1 MPARLTFD
9 AGEDDGRAGT
19 RHLDGIEDRLGR
31 HRDDIENNIDAA
43 ATGNG
48 MYPLDHVL
56 LIGRDAVICAKRARN
71 FELVSAA
78 RGASDNDGAG
88 AGALGGNHRTEAALP
103 VPENQHDIPSLVFGI
118 CTAQAMPAASG
129 W

>member
-1 MPARLTFD
+1 M
-9 AGEDDGRAGT
+9 
-19 RHLDGIEDRLGR
+19 GR

-71 FELVSAA
+71 FELVPAA

-103 VPENQHDIPSLVFGI
+103 VPENQHDIPQPGLRDLHRPGYAGGERLVKRR
-118 CTAQAMPAASG
+118 
-129 W
+129 